1 MFYVLDVAGVRNY
14 LLVPGL
20 PIGLQRSGKNYPTSP
35 LMYLLVRSR
44 LRDSLLVLVNNFQL
58 NSGPAPDLE
67 NRRRGPQ
74 VAVTVTGNECLTRGP
89 HPPPAMLPD
98 GRQRRGHW
106 GTPVPAEIPNLGT
119 CRVIVHLIG
128 MLTRRPLIRG
138 GQIPK

>member
-35 LMYLLVRSR
+35 LMYPGQGQAQGFPSSTLVI
-44 LRDSLLVLVNNFQL
+44 NFQL
-58 NSGPAPDLE
+58 NSEPAPDLE

-89 HPPPAMLPD
+89 
-98 GRQRRGHW
+98 
-106 GTPVPAEIPNLGT
+106 
-119 CRVIVHLIG
+119 
-128 MLTRRPLIRG
+128 RPTSSDAS
-138 GQIPK
+138 